1 MFFFLGPYELFSAE
15 VDLLKSFYSTEK
27 TVKRKGIDLK
37 KIEEDLLPT
46 KGFLTHDQKILK
58 ELEKRSEY

>member
-37 KIEEDLLPT
+37 QIEEDLLP
-46 KGFLTHDQKILK
+46 K
-58 ELEKRSEY
+58 